1 MPTKIKSSDF
11 SSYVAD
17 LIAEFGDEAAEANE
31 KAIRKVAKDV
41 TKELRSA
48 GSYGGSKYRK
58 TIGAEI
64 KTSRIGIEASVGSKT
79 PPGLTHLLEFGH
91 AKKGGGRTKKAFNFI
106 APINDTVEAKYMKEM
121 EALLK

>member
-1 MPTKIKSSDF
+1 MTDKIQINDF
-11 SSYVAD
+11 SSYMAD
-17 LIAEFGDEAAEANE
+17 LIAEFGDEAVEANE
-31 KAIRKVAKDV
+31 TAIRKVAKDV

-48 GSYGGSKYRK
+48 GSFGGSAYRK

-79 PPGLTHLLEFGH
+79 LPGLTHLLEFGH
-91 AKKGGGRTKKAFNFI
+91 AKKNGGRTKAFNFI

>member
-41 TKELRSA
+41 TKELRSD
-48 GSYGGSKYRK
+48 RK
-58 TIGAEI
+58 
-64 KTSRIGIEASVGSKT
+64 SV
-79 PPGLTHLLEFGH
+79 
-91 AKKGGGRTKKAFNFI
+91 
-106 APINDTVEAKYMKEM
+106 V
-121 EALLK
+121 

>member
-1 MPTKIKSSDF
+1 MTDKIQINDF
-11 SSYVAD
+11 SSYMAD
-17 LIAEFGDEAAEANE
+17 LIAEFGDEAVKANE
-31 KAIRKVAKDV
+31 TAIRKVAKDV

-58 TIGAEI
+58 AIGAEI
-64 KTSRIGIEASVGSKT
+64 KTSRIGVEAVVGSKT
-79 PPGLTHLLEFGH
+79 LPGLTHLLEFGH
-91 AKKGGGRTKKAFNFI
+91 AKKNGGRTKAFNFI